1 MAAKSCRV
9 TLRDSDGIAHTA
21 EVTAETLFEAV
32 ALGLAA
38 LRHHEWIEGTHHGS
52 GVVKVSVADV
62 RVEHEVKL
70 KDFLSWLES
79 PGKSPREIIRRQ
91 KVRAILGA
99 PV

>member
-1 MAAKSCRV
+1 MAVKSCRV
-9 TLRDSDGIAHTA
+9 TLRDSEGIAHTA

-38 LRHHEWIEGTHHGS
+38 LRRHEWIGGAHHGS